1 MIDRAAI
8 ELALQDY
15 RDDVIQDGLAGFVD
29 NISFDAQNI
38 RFDVNLPFA
47 ARRYAPQLRQSLEQQ
62 LQSLLGER
70 ELQVQIDWRIAAQ
83 GVQGSLKPLP
93 GIKNI
98 IAVASG
104 KGGVGKSTVSAN
116 LALALAADGAAVG
129 LLDADIYG
137 PSQPRM
143 LGVSDARPELV
154 QGKMMLPVAAHG
166 IALMSLGLLVDE
178 EQPTIW
184 RGPMVTQALHQMLSE
199 TRWPELDYLIIDMPP
214 GTGDTQLS
222 LAQRIPVSGAVIVT
236 TPQDIALLDARKG
249 LKMFEQVGVNV
260 LGVVENMSTH
270 ICSQCGHEDAVFGS
284 GGGEE
289 MAQQFNVPL
298 LGKLPLDSS
307 IRLQADSGQP
317 TVVADPDSPLALAY
331 FNAARRSAFV
341 LSQTEDAAFPEIVV
355 E

>member
-15 RDDVIQDGLAGFVD
+15 RDDVVQDRLADFVD
-29 NISFDAQNI
+29 NISFDAHSI
-38 RFDVNLPFA
+38 GFDVNLPFPA
-47 ARRYAPQLRQSLEQQ
+47 QRYAADLRLGLQQ
-62 LQSLLGER
+62 HMQSLLGER
-70 ELQVQIDWRIAAQ
+70 QLSVQLNWRIEAQ
-83 GVQGSLKPLP
+83 GVQGSLQPLP

-116 LALALAADGAAVG
+116 LALALAAEGAAVG

-143 LGVSDARPELV
+143 LGVPEAKPEVV
-154 QGKMMLPVAAHG
+154 QEKMMLPVAAHG

-199 TRWPELDYLIIDMPP
+199 TRWPELDYLIIDLPP

-249 LKMFEQVGVNV
+249 LKMFEKVGVNV

-270 ICSQCGHEDAVFGS
+270 ICSQCGHEDAIFGS
-284 GGGEE
+284 GGGEA
-289 MAQQFNVPL
+289 MAQQYQVPL
-298 LGKLPLDSS
+298 LGKLPLNAS

-317 TVVADPDSPLALAY
+317 TVVAEPEGALAAAY
-331 FNAARRSAFV
+331 LKAARCTAFE
-341 LSQTEDAAFPEIVV
+341 LSQTQEAEFPEIVV